1 MAEPTKYD
9 SFFDELSAL
18 EKQVYFFKRK
28 HDELKQFKDDN
39 KSKLVELEK
48 DNMILKSRVDE
59 LETKLQSGDFVSGQ
73 YMGDLF
79 STAEEKGKLK
89 KKIEDLIKKVDNHL
103 SS

>member
-28 HDELKQFKDDN
+28 HDELKQFKDEN
-39 KSKLVELEK
+39 KSKLTELEK

-59 LETKLQSGDFVSGQ
+59 LETKLQSGDYVSGQ
-73 YMGDLF
+73 FMGDLF
-79 STAEEKGKLK
+79 SNVEEKGKLK

>member
-1 MAEPTKYD
+1 LPDFTKYD

-28 HDELKQFKDDN
+28 HDELKQFKEDN
-39 KSKLVELEK
+39 KMKLTELEK
-48 DNMILKSRVDE
+48 ENNLLKKRVDE
-59 LETKLQSGDFVSGQ
+59 LEKKIQTGDYVSGQ

-79 STAEEKGKLK
+79 SSMEEKSKLK
-89 KKIEDLIKKVDNHL
+89 KKIDDLIKKVDNHL